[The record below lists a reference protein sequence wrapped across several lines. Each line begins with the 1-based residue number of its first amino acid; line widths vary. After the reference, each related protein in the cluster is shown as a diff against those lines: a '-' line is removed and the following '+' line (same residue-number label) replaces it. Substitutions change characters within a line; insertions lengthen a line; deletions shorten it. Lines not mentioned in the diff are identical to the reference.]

1 MMLKEG
7 NMSCEG
13 EELMMLGKE
22 YMMMRR
28 EHVMLKRRFSDTW
41 EVGMEYM
48 LLRREHVMLRRETSD
63 AWDGIYNAKD
73 GNMML
78 RKETCHAKERN

>member
-1 MMLKEG
+1 
-7 NMSCEG
+7 
-13 EELMMLGKE
+13 
-22 YMMMRR
+22 
-28 EHVMLKRRFSDTW
+28 
-41 EVGMEYM
+41 M
-48 LLRREHVMLRRETSD
+48 LLRREHVMRRRETSD